1 MDCGT
6 DFSSSS
12 LLKIA
17 AMHTSTKKAVVPYG
31 RPKLTV
37 VRSLNELSKPNQE
50 LKAIE
55 KEKKEKRWLMP
66 EQPSGYI
73 KSRKHDCL

>member
-1 MDCGT
+1 
-6 DFSSSS
+6 
-12 LLKIA
+12 
-17 AMHTSTKKAVVPYG
+17 MHTSTKKTLIPYG

-37 VRSLNELSKPNQE
+37 VRNLSRVNSSREDKENQE
-50 LKAIE
+50 E
-55 KEKKEKRWLMP
+55 DNKERRNDNDRWLMP